1 MTPAAMHPE
10 TETATQQSLTIGTA
24 GRALLAVERA
34 AAGNGSWTD
43 VHHQLRAL
51 TTNGLDGGDH
61 AGLFYG
67 VPAVAF
73 VLHCASTVEPRYR
86 AAAAKLDAPLLE
98 LTRRQLHRVSQ
109 RHRRGDATTFAE
121 YDLFY
126 GLTGL
131 GALLLRRAPDSD
143 VFADL
148 LRYLCALTEPRR
160 HDRGWR
166 PGWWVE
172 HHPDPLLSTPGGHAN
187 LGMAHGAAGI
197 LALLALA
204 IRHGRLVDGQHDA
217 VHRLVTVFDHW
228 RRFDTD
234 GNSWW
239 PQWLTTDDLRTDTSH
254 QPTAGLPSWC
264 YGAPG
269 IARALHLAAIATGQP
284 DRQADAER
292 ILAQCAAKHVVQQLT
307 ELGLCHGRAGLYQTL
322 HHAAAD
328 ARTQDLSQRLPTLAP
343 APGDGTGLL
352 TGRVGADLAALT
364 ADHGTVYTGWDACLL
379 IT

>member
-1 MTPAAMHPE
+1 MITAASSPE
-10 TETATQQSLTIGTA
+10 TEAGTQQSLAIGAA

-34 AAGNGSWTD
+34 AAGHGPWTD
-43 VHHQLRAL
+43 VHRQLHAL
-51 TTNGLDGGDH
+51 TASGLEGGDH
-61 AGLFYG
+61 TGLFYG
-67 VPAVAF
+67 APAVAF

-86 AAAAKLDAPLLE
+86 PAAAKLDPPLLD
-98 LTRRQLHRVSQ
+98 LARRHLHRADQ
-109 RHRRGDATTFAE
+109 RHRRGGPTTFAE

-148 LRYLCALTEPRR
+148 LRYLSALTEPRR
-160 HDRGWR
+160 HDDQWR

-172 HHPDPLLSTPGGHAN
+172 HHPDPLLPTPGGHAN

-204 IRHGRLVDGQHDA
+204 IRHGCLVDGQLDA
-217 VHRLVTVFDHW
+217 IDRLVAVFDAW
-228 RRFDTD
+228 RHLDAD

-239 PQWLTTDDLRTDTSH
+239 PQWLTIDDLRTNTSH
-254 QPTAGLPSWC
+254 QPTPGLPSWC
-264 YGAPG
+264 YGTPG
-269 IARALHLAAIATGQP
+269 IARALHIAAIATGQR

-292 ILAQCAAKHVVQQLT
+292 VLAQCAAINTVHQLT
-307 ELGLCHGRAGLYQTL
+307 EPGLCHGRAGLYQTL
-322 HHAAAD
+322 HRAVAD
-328 ARTQDLSQRLPTLAP
+328 QHTRELNPQLPALTP
-343 APGDGTGLL
+343 APGAGTGLL
-352 TGRVGADLAALT
+352 TGSAGADLAALT
-364 ADHGTVYTGWDACLL
+364 AAHGTVYTGWDACLL

>member
-1 MTPAAMHPE
+1 MTTAASPPK
-10 TETATQQSLTIGTA
+10 TEMATQQSLTIGAA

-34 AAGNGSWTD
+34 ATGHGPWTD

-51 TTNGLDGGDH
+51 AASELDGGDH

-67 VPAVAF
+67 APAVAF
-73 VLHCASTVEPRYR
+73 VLHCASTVEPHYR
-86 AAAAKLDAPLLE
+86 AAAARLDAPLLD
-98 LTRRQLHRVSQ
+98 LTRRRLNRACQ
-109 RHRRGDATTFAE
+109 RRRRGDATTFAE

-131 GALLLRRAPDSD
+131 GALLLRRTPDSD
-143 VFADL
+143 VFVDL
-148 LRYLCALTEPRR
+148 LRYLIALIEPRR
-160 HDRGWR
+160 HDGQWR

-172 HHPDPLLSTPGGHAN
+172 HHPDPLLPTPGGHAN

-204 IRHGRLVDGQHDA
+204 IRHGRLVDGQLDA
-217 VHRLVTVFDHW
+217 VHRLVAVFDHW
-228 RRFDTD
+228 RHLDAD

-239 PQWLTTDDLRTDTSH
+239 PQWLTADDLRTNTSH
-254 QPTAGLPSWC
+254 QTTPGLPSWC
-264 YGAPG
+264 YGTPG

-292 ILAQCAAKHVVQQLT
+292 VLAQCAATHTVGQLA
-307 ELGLCHGRAGLYQTL
+307 EPGLCHGRAGLYQTL
-322 HHAAAD
+322 HRAAAD
-328 ARTQDLSQRLPTLAP
+328 THTRNLNPELPAVTP
-343 APGDGTGLL
+343 ASGDGTGFL

-364 ADHGTVYTGWDACLL
+364 ADHGTIYTGWDACLL